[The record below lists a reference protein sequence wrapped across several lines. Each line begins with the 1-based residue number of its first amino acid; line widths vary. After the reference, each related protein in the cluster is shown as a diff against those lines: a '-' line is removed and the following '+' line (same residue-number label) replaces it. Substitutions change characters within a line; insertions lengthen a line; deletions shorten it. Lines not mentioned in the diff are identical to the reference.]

1 MVGEAIYLLSTALSL
16 LCTLLLLRSYRR
28 TGTRLLLWSAIC
40 FAGLCAN
47 NALLFVDIIIFP
59 TGDLSVQR
67 VIPAII
73 GLAALCYGLIW
84 EAT

>member
-47 NALLFVDIIIFP
+47 NALLFVDIIVFP
-59 TGDLSVQR
+59 TADLSVQR